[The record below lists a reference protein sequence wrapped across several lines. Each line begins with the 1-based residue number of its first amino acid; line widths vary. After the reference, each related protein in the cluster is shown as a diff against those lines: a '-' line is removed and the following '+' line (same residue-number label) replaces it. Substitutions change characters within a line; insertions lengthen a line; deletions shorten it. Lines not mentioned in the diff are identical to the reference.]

1 MGSYGIFWNDSGMF
15 CRLPQVPQGRGS
27 GLWAKARQVLP
38 VRLLSWFSERLLTII
53 LRWCLTLLPACSCS
67 VWALWFPW
75 HPVGVCT
82 LAQIRFF
89 WAKPCATWKW
99 LYSNATSEMQKRC
112 FIPRAAD
119 FSKFCAS
126 SCGLHQSQWSQYT
139 NTHTHSLRHTCNH
152 LQSHCTATVLSILQR
167 QLRGLE
173 LRGPRFH
180 LQLSMDKPEKLRP
193 YDLATRQCKSLSKFY
208 RIAWRHKI
216 GRQTSKIQKASVG
229 F

>member
-53 LRWCLTLLPACSCS
+53 LRWCLTLLPACSYS

-75 HPVGVCT
+75 HSFGVCT

-89 WAKPCATWKW
+89 WAKQCATWKW

-112 FIPRAAD
+112 FIPRAAY

-139 NTHTHSLRHTCNH
+139 NTHSLTHSLTHTNAIICNHIAQQQFSASCSDSFGVWSWGVLGFTCN
-152 LQSHCTATVLSILQR
+152 LAWTSRKSFDLMISLLGNASHCRSFTESHEGIR
-167 QLRGLE
+167 
-173 LRGPRFH
+173 
-180 LQLSMDKPEKLRP
+180 
-193 YDLATRQCKSLSKFY
+193 
-208 RIAWRHKI
+208 
-216 GRQTSKIQKASVG
+216 
-229 F
+229 